1 MEYRHG
7 RAWQDL
13 FRRRQQDLCIQ
24 ATISNAYAYTDCNCD
39 SYLKTH
45 IYSYFHCNSNSYCH
59 GDRDF
64 YSNANDY
71 TSAIPYANRNAST
84 ESHAHTHVHPNRNC
98 HSYTDTDS
106 DRDFYTDTNP
116 STDAR
121 CSNGPKANPC
131 DWQQLYRKMEPR
143 KRCDRLPVGRVHEQ
157 FLCYLRTRVPKLG
170 RRQYD

>member
-13 FRRRQQDLCIQ
+13 FRRRQQDLYIQ
-24 ATISNAYAYTDCNCD
+24 ATISNAYAYTDCNSD

-45 IYSYFHCNSNSYCH
+45 IYSYFHCNSNCH

-84 ESHAHTHVHPNRNC
+84 ESHAYTHVHPNRNC

-121 CSNGPKANPC
+121 CSNGPKANSC

-143 KRCDRLPVGRVHEQ
+143 KRCDRLPAGCVHEQ